1 MKELLSNDYFVL
13 CAMSIIIC
21 IISQLI
27 KMPIK
32 HFTNKIKNA
41 TIEKRVT
48 ALFMLLPLTLGV
60 LFNFLY
66 NTYYLHIAFS
76 VVTGL
81 SWGTT
86 SIMFYQGFRRFMT
99 GKEPT
104 AQEVQQLQDI
114 KNLANTV
121 GGDGK
126 INANDTSAVKDF
138 LDKVGK

>member
-32 HFTNKIKNA
+32 HFTNKIKDA

-48 ALFMLLPLTLGV
+48 ALFMLLPLALGV

-114 KNLANTV
+114 KNLANAV

-126 INANDTSAVKDF
+126 INPNDTSAVKDF
-138 LDKVGK
+138 LDKVSK